1 MLLVESVYSTFS
13 FVLLFLVISGIII
26 SRWII
31 LYILLSIG
39 RGLFIIFKP
48 ILSILVTGTNL
59 VAGMLM
65 GNE

>member
-1 MLLVESVYSTFS
+1 MLLVETVYSTFS
-13 FVLLFLVISGIII
+13 FALLLLVISGIII

-31 LYILLSIG
+31 LYILLTIG
-39 RGLFIIFKP
+39 KGLFIIFKP
-48 ILSILVTGTNL
+48 ILNTLVKGTNL